1 MLHVVDSSSSLSLKL
16 AWELHLL
23 DLLVRR
29 VLGLITTRSKHVIF
43 VMWKRRGPYSSLTTV
58 VRHLGS
64 LQRRSA
70 SEFSDEKAISIAK
83 IP

>member
-29 VLGLITTRSKHVIF
+29 VLGLITTRSKRNFCNVEE
-43 VMWKRRGPYSSLTTV
+43 KRPLF
-58 VRHLGS
+58 
-64 LQRRSA
+64 
-70 SEFSDEKAISIAK
+70 FSDNCGQTFGKFAEKVCIRIL
-83 IP
+83 